1 MKKTLTLLI
10 LILAATLAFAKGE
23 AYPGWKPLKLKNGNT
38 PAGFRFREM
47 VDMKYANFVEII
59 LQGDADAIVKL
70 RRMVDNEPGDQDPLA
85 RVIYIKKGTTYRIE
99 HLPLGTYYAEVAFGN
114 ILAAS
119 KEDKTRVRFM
129 EDSSFERLITPFALT
144 YTQDTLPN
152 GDIATKT
159 STMLLTLQMDFT
171 KDVTKKK
178 NAFDMQKQDIT
189 EEEFYK

>member
-1 MKKTLTLLI
+1 
-10 LILAATLAFAKGE
+10 
-23 AYPGWKPLKLKNGNT
+23 
-38 PAGFRFREM
+38 
-47 VDMKYANFVEII
+47 
-59 LQGDADAIVKL
+59 
-70 RRMVDNEPGDQDPLA
+70 
-85 RVIYIKKGTTYRIE
+85 
-99 HLPLGTYYAEVAFGN
+99 
-114 ILAAS
+114 
-119 KEDKTRVRFM
+119 M

>member
-1 MKKTLTLLI
+1 MTS
-10 LILAATLAFAKGE
+10 
-23 AYPGWKPLKLKNGNT
+23 W
-38 PAGFRFREM
+38 
-47 VDMKYANFVEII
+47 
-59 LQGDADAIVKL
+59 
-70 RRMVDNEPGDQDPLA
+70 
-85 RVIYIKKGTTYRIE
+85 
-99 HLPLGTYYAEVAFGN
+99 
-114 ILAAS
+114 
-119 KEDKTRVRFM
+119 
-129 EDSSFERLITPFALT
+129 DSSTTKTALT